1 MQFVHSGSVYTFKKY
16 PDWLEVAET
25 TGAFKPG
32 TRTSDVTLYER
43 PGNAQRLRA
52 RGMVNAAFVEL
63 VTIISRNWLAIEM
76 RVSYAV
82 ADARFPNR
90 ADALPTWTH
99 FSERVP

>member
-1 MQFVHSGSVYTFKKY
+1 
-16 PDWLEVAET
+16 
-25 TGAFKPG
+25 
-32 TRTSDVTLYER
+32 
-43 PGNAQRLRA
+43 
-52 RGMVNAAFVEL
+52 MVNAAFVEL

-99 FSERVP
+99 FRKSMSVGSVINSLSGKTTSIARRFGSMDEQAEQPT